1 MTKVNRMMVPA
12 DIYRPE
18 TWNGF
23 FQLVGASAA
32 ALTGLIFVSMSLN
45 LHAIT
50 QDANHRYR
58 AICNLTGLTHVF
70 MICAFAII
78 GGQNHLDV
86 GAEWVIIASI
96 AEIIYIN
103 GYIHARKGGRSS
115 IGLSIKR
122 LTVGIAC
129 YVVEIIGAVIL
140 VLGHIIGIY
149 VASVAMMCNIAFFI
163 TGAWLIMVGVQL
175 DLAEQ
180 QKNLQK
186 N

>member
-1 MTKVNRMMVPA
+1 MVILA

-18 TWNGF
+18 IWNGF
-23 FQLVGASAA
+23 FQLVGTSAA

-70 MICAFAII
+70 MICALAII

-86 GAEWVIIASI
+86 GAEWLVVASI

-103 GYIHARKGGRSS
+103 GYIQARKGGRSS
-115 IGLSIKR
+115 IGLGIKR
-122 LTVGIAC
+122 LTIGIAC

-140 VLGHIIGIY
+140 ISGHILGVY

-175 DLAEQ
+175 GMAKQ
-180 QKNLQK
+180 QENLRE